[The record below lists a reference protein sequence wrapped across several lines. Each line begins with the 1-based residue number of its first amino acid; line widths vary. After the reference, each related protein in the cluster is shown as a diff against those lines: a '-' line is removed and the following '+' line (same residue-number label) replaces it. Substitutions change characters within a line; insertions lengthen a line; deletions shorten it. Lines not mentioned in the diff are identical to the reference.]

1 MNFKHKSVLLNESI
15 NLLNV
20 KKDGIYIDATLG
32 GGGHSSL
39 ILEKL
44 SSEGLLIGIDSDSEA
59 INFCMKKFENN
70 DNVILV
76 NENFSKID
84 EILIKLGIEKVD
96 GIIADL
102 GVSSY
107 QIDEKE
113 RGFSFGKEAR
123 LDMRM
128 DKRLEVSAYDVVN
141 NFSLEELEYIFKN
154 YGEEK
159 KSKLIAREIIKQR
172 SIKPVETTL
181 ELASIAEKFNK
192 KNQKIHPATRIFQG
206 LRIFVNNELGSLEDF
221 LEKSIKV
228 LKKDGIIVCISFH
241 SLEDRIVKQ
250 FFKKKSL
257 LCICPPE
264 LFQCTCNHK
273 PDLKIL
279 TSKPIIS
286 LEDELKDNPRARS
299 AKLRG
304 ACKL

>member
-1 MNFKHKSVLLNESI
+1 MTFKHKSVLLNESI
-15 NLLNV
+15 NLLNI

-44 SSEGLLIGIDSDSEA
+44 SSEGLLIGIDSDNEA

-84 EILIKLGIEKVD
+84 DILLKLGIDKVD

>member
-1 MNFKHKSVLLNESI
+1 
-15 NLLNV
+15 
-20 KKDGIYIDATLG
+20 IDATLG

-44 SSEGLLIGIDSDSEA
+44 SSEGLLIGIDSDNEA

-84 EILIKLGIEKVD
+84 DILLKLGIDKVD

-128 DKRLEVSAYDVVN
+128 DTRLEVSAYDVVN
-141 NFSLEELEYIFKN
+141 NFSLEELENIFKN

-286 LEDELKDNPRARS
+286 LENELKDNPRARS

>member
-1 MNFKHKSVLLNESI
+1 MTFKHKSVLLNESI
-15 NLLNV
+15 NLLNI

-44 SSEGLLIGIDSDSEA
+44 SSEGLLIGIDSDNEA

-84 EILIKLGIEKVD
+84 DILLKLGIDKVD

-128 DKRLEVSAYDVVN
+128 DTRLEVSAYDVVN

-192 KNQKIHPATRIFQG
+192 KNQKIHP
-206 LRIFVNNELGSLEDF
+206 
-221 LEKSIKV
+221 
-228 LKKDGIIVCISFH
+228 
-241 SLEDRIVKQ
+241 
-250 FFKKKSL
+250 
-257 LCICPPE
+257 
-264 LFQCTCNHK
+264 
-273 PDLKIL
+273 
-279 TSKPIIS
+279 
-286 LEDELKDNPRARS
+286 
-299 AKLRG
+299 
-304 ACKL
+304 